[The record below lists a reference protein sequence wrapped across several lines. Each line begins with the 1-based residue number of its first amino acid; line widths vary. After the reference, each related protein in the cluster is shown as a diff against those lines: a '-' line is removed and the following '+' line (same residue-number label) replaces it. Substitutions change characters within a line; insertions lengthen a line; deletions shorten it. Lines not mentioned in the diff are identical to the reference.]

1 MTLTTTSYVVL
12 GLVASHEP
20 VTSYDLKRLV
30 SHSIGYFWSF
40 PHSQLYAE
48 PARLATAGLLDEET
62 ETSGRRRR
70 RYRVTPAGR
79 DALNRWLG
87 ETSPE
92 PAEIRDLGLLK
103 LFFGAMAEPDE
114 RRRLAEDQLRGH
126 EVRGAE
132 YEAQRRRVAPTAT
145 PWELATLE
153 MGLRFERAAAAF
165 WAEIARSDDGD
176 DRPRGEPATDLAD
189 EDRRDVE
196 RPDELRP
203 DVDRTDR
210 ADAGPGVSPS
220 PSATAPS

>member
-48 PARLATAGLLDEET
+48 PARLAAARLLDEET

-79 DALNRWLG
+79 EALNRWLG

-92 PAEIRDLGLLK
+92 PAEIRDLGMLK
-103 LFFGAMAEPDE
+103 LFFGSQG
-114 RRRLAEDQLRGH
+114 RREDLLALASEQH
-126 EVRGAE
+126 A
-132 YEAQRRRVAPTAT
+132 AHQRRYEEYGALHDSVRHVAGR
-145 PWELATLE
+145 WELATLE
-153 MGLRFERAAAAF
+153 IGTRYEQMATEFWADVLERA
-165 WAEIARSDDGD
+165 RHN
-176 DRPRGEPATDLAD
+176 LA
-189 EDRRDVE
+189 
-196 RPDELRP
+196 
-203 DVDRTDR
+203 
-210 ADAGPGVSPS
+210 VS
-220 PSATAPS
+220 